1 MIKVPSFFLAKL
13 LPDGKVCRCSHTV
26 GIVYNKKS
34 LYLNT
39 TIIPGLL
46 PDVGWVGAPST
57 TSATS
62 SPEEDLESREIQ
74 P

>member
-1 MIKVPSFFLAKL
+1 MIKVPFFLAKL

-46 PDVGWVGAPST
+46 PDENVGWVGAPS